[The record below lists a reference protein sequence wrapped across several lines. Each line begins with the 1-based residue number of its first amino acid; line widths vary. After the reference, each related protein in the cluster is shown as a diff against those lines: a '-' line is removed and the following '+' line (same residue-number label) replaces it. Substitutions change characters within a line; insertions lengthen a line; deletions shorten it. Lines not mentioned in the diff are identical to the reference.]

1 LAILDRRFARFD
13 EWESCLSW
21 LPVTESGDAYQDLG
35 FLFDRSAGATPQRH
49 LPAIDVDGTEW
60 DDPDYELLA
69 FLGRDRPFARRE
81 CGHEPG
87 EGVDRTA
94 SSRASD
100 PADATPA
107 PRRAAGWLADL
118 RGDLRSA
125 VETWEDLVEPAQ
137 EFTQLDECMFTVGL
151 QERGGADR
159 GYEYVARDGSVRY
172 RPALSYDLSGLTAPQ
187 LQVMAFP
194 GEEPPQ
200 IECNE
205 DAGGHGTDE

>member
-1 LAILDRRFARFD
+1 MAILDRRFARFD

-35 FLFDRSAGATPQRH
+35 FLFDETAGATPQRH
-49 LPAIDVDGTEW
+49 LPAVDVDETEW

-94 SSRASD
+94 SSRARH
-100 PADATPA
+100 PARTSPA

-137 EFTQLDECMFTVGL
+137 EFTQFDECMFAVGL
-151 QERGGADR
+151 QERGAADR
-159 GYEYVARDGSVRY
+159 GYEYVARNGSVRY
-172 RPALSYDLSGLTAPQ
+172 RPALSYDLGELAAPQ
-187 LQVMAFP
+187 FQVMAFP

-205 DAGGHGTDE
+205 DAGGLGTDE